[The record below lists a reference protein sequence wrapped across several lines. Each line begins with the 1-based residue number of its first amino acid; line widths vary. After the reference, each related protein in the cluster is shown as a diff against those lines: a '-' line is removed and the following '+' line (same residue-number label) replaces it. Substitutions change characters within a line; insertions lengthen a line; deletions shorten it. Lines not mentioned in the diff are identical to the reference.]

1 MSTAGSAQ
9 PPQKEMRVP
18 AGSIQLD
25 GINLSQFLEV
35 YAAYANVKVDTSQLG
50 TPLPIIL
57 FHFTNTNPVTRSE
70 IIQLLDKTLYDQAG
84 IVAAHSDKTN
94 VVLKY
99 RSSANGK

>member
-1 MSTAGSAQ
+1 MGTAGSAQ
-9 PPQKEMRVP
+9 SPQKEMRVP
-18 AGSIQLD
+18 AGSIQLE

-35 YAAYANVKVDTSQLG
+35 YSAYANAQADTSQLG
-50 TPLPIIL
+50 TKLPIIL

-84 IVAAHSDKTN
+84 IVATHPNKTN
-94 VVLKY
+94 VILKY